1 MGAFWGGFAGTLKD
15 NIQQVGDE
23 QRKLKALEDA
33 EVRQDARE
41 EKRYARNRLD
51 SKADRAEELNDSR
64 YLDPKY
70 MSMEDG
76 VLMAENM
83 TTDAGGYRVMSKAP
97 ANAQQKAAWESYQKE
112 VAQKDEEH
120 DLTIRGKKVNIQS
133 DLHRM
138 ALDERQFGEQTRHNK
153 AMEARERDGDK
164 NIDGVYKKLPT
175 SLKTLV
181 DSLALYDDPLVK
193 SYPST
198 SPEDRISTS
207 LDGIAKK
214 SRRTGILKK
223 DPLVTGSAEMRD
235 LARRAQAGDDEA
247 LYLLLPYLENM
258 TKTTAKNDKEEDK

>member
-1 MGAFWGGFAGTLKD
+1 MGDFWGGFAGTLKD

-23 QRKLKALEDA
+23 YRKLKALEDA

-51 SKADRAEELNDSR
+51 AKADRAEELNDSR

-70 MSMEDG
+70 MTMEDG
-76 VLMAENM
+76 VLMAESM
-83 TTDAGGYRVMSKAP
+83 TTDAGGYRVVTKAP
-97 ANAQQKAAWESYQKE
+97 ATAQQKAAWEANQKK
-112 VAQKDEEH
+112 VAQDDEEH

-138 ALDERQFGEQTRHNK
+138 ALDELEFAQRVKHDN
-153 AMEARERDGDK
+153 AMEANDRERGGSNRGDS
-164 NIDGVYKKLPT
+164 VYKELPT

-198 SPEDRISTS
+198 RPEDRVTKVG
-207 LDGIAKK
+207 LK
-214 SRRTGILKK
+214 SRRTGLEKRP
-223 DPLVTGSAEMRD
+223 PLVTGSAEMRD

-258 TKTTAKNDKEEDK
+258 TKTTAKNDKEESN